1 MKQIT
6 KTNSELTKCFFCSEP
21 VRIGLSW
28 WDDKPSTSVRQ
39 HVLSPTT
46 EEVLTLDGIIN
57 AYVMHK
63 CKYERVTTR
72 DGA

>member
-6 KTNSELTKCFFCSEP
+6 KTNPELTKCPFCSEP
-21 VRIGLSW
+21 VRLGLSW
-28 WDDKPSTSVRQ
+28 WDDKPSTSLRQ

-46 EEVLTLDGIIN
+46 EEVLTLYGITN

-63 CKYERVTTR
+63 CKEEREPTR

>member
-6 KTNSELTKCFFCSEP
+6 KTNSELTKCPFCSEP
-21 VRIGLSW
+21 VRLGWSW
-28 WDDKPSTSVRQ
+28 WDDKPSTSLRQ

-46 EEVLTLDGIIN
+46 EEVLTPDGITN

-63 CKYERVTTR
+63 CKNEKGTTR